1 MNELT
6 QHRLDMH
13 KYEIIRN
20 SVTNL
25 LKEFS
30 CFEYKGH
37 GMQIGIWETEDFQSL
52 TKPVGDSFWSGKFRL
67 WVFVPDQNGQQIK
80 VEVFLMS
87 VYEWETVFE
96 GYIEN
101 VTDISK
107 ILNFQLG
114 LPKKAG

>member
-1 MNELT
+1 
-6 QHRLDMH
+6 MH

-20 SVTNL
+20 SVTDL

-52 TKPVGDSFWSGKFRL
+52 TKPVGD
-67 WVFVPDQNGQQIK
+67 
-80 VEVFLMS
+80 EVFLMS

-114 LPKKAG
+114 LPKKNSV

>member
-1 MNELT
+1 MNSN
-6 QHRLDMH
+6 
-13 KYEIIRN
+13 YEYIRN
-20 SVTNL
+20 SVTEL
-25 LKEFS
+25 LKKEFS
-30 CFEYKGH
+30 AFEYKGH
-37 GMQIGIWETEDFQSL
+37 GTQIGIWETEDFQSL
-52 TKPVGDSFWSGKFRL
+52 TKPIGDSFWSGKFRL
-67 WVFVPDQNGQQIK
+67 WVFIPDQNGQQIK

-114 LPKKAG
+114 LPKN